1 MKYLKHKSKNTSVGI
16 IRRKEVTGGGARVG
30 VNAKAIHRRRLWLN
44 FLSGPLVFG
53 TISNQLK
60 SVSAETALVIE
71 AGPIVILSSSQI

>member
-1 MKYLKHKSKNTSVGI
+1 M
-16 IRRKEVTGGGARVG
+16 G

-44 FLSGPLVFG
+44 FLSGPRVFG